1 MAMWRCAVPGQLMPL
16 KVGGIEVLVETV
28 PVAGSEPTSRLS
40 RAGEKVQDAFERAQ
54 EAIIEVAA
62 STVESITSA
71 ADRAGYPSKVELE
84 LGIKFDV
91 RGDVVIASSSAG
103 ASLLVRLSYNLPG
116 GPVAAAG
123 MPTGR

>member
-1 MAMWRCAVPGQLMPL
+1 
-16 KVGGIEVLVETV
+16 
-28 PVAGSEPTSRLS
+28 
-40 RAGEKVQDAFERAQ
+40 
-54 EAIIEVAA
+54 VAA

-84 LGIKFDV
+84 LGIKFDM